1 MLVALSSGRL
11 LLLEQKF
18 ESQWE
23 PDVDGLGPVG
33 EGMGNEEMVCPG
45 TDSSP
50 RKSGVTWRYQRKDS
64 SRS

>member
-33 EGMGNEEMVCPG
+33 EGMGSQEVQCDMEV
-45 TDSSP
+45 
-50 RKSGVTWRYQRKDS
+50 
-64 SRS
+64 